1 MKKRIVS
8 VLSTLVGAAIGAVI
22 VGMIREEEV
31 QKWKGYSSKHLS
43 LYKMMCQWVSIKQ
56 ESKNLADYFEKKGY
70 RKIAVYGMSY
80 MGDVLVDELK
90 DTNIQVAYGID
101 KNASS
106 IYSEIDV
113 LTMGDE
119 LAEVDVVVVT
129 AITFFDEIE
138 QTLSKKMD
146 CPIISLEEV
155 LSEVV

>member
-80 MGDVLVDELK
+80 MGDVLIDELK